1 MTRNAAIRPADGP
14 DRPKSRPRGRGYL
27 LALALAGV
35 AACAQPA
42 ADPVA
47 ASRQEQPAMTAPT
60 SVPPDA
66 TAPTDNPADAAAAAA
81 DRAAAYAE
89 SVTPPPK
96 ANPAPSTPLPLPQGP
111 ALSTQE
117 LRARVLK
124 LIAGLKT
131 ARDTEAA
138 HVAQVLGT
146 PLGPDPKDAERQR
159 VAGPLVDGVRYGVRV
174 NALYSGTPGQ
184 HVEIRWVPAGWKGDP
199 RKPENALSTC
209 SFDFG
214 PFSDEIAAMGY
225 ARSKSAPHLKEFWS
239 FRKDVP
245 ANNITFYLVVTLY
258 RALDGSDPKGR
269 PCVMSVEIDADDA
282 EVDHG

>member
-1 MTRNAAIRPADGP
+1 M
-14 DRPKSRPRGRGYL
+14 
-27 LALALAGV
+27 
-35 AACAQPA
+35 
-42 ADPVA
+42 
-47 ASRQEQPAMTAPT
+47 
-60 SVPPDA
+60 
-66 TAPTDNPADAAAAAA
+66 
-81 DRAAAYAE
+81 
-89 SVTPPPK
+89 
-96 ANPAPSTPLPLPQGP
+96 
-111 ALSTQE
+111 
-117 LRARVLK
+117 LK

-159 VAGPLVDGVRYGVRV
+159 VVGPLVDGVRYGVRV